1 VVPTRSPHRPVP
13 ECPLSTVLNQLVVSR
28 TNGTNLCLLLAS
40 LPTVPH
46 CLTSI
51 HTAMQA
57 LGITLEREPLALRS
71 TRNRPRTA
79 MRRGA
84 AWSAGRLSSFLAVRR
99 GRLALA
105 GGPAAEPSW
114 LQSPRPCP
122 QEHGWA
128 SQRAAAGRS
137 SPGGADAGRAL
148 VTGSTSSARVRC
160 PVSGASVQ
168 CPRVPVHATA
178 VQCPMRTSERPGVWR
193 AAWTSGVH
201 PFPRPLCPTGRSW
214 RAAVG
219 QAAARR
225 RVGPGRRRGRSLS
238 SG

>member
-1 VVPTRSPHRPVP
+1 VRRPLYARP
-13 ECPLSTVLNQLVVSR
+13 E
-28 TNGTNLCLLLAS
+28 
-40 LPTVPH
+40 
-46 CLTSI
+46 I
-51 HTAMQA
+51 HK
-57 LGITLEREPLALRS
+57 
-71 TRNRPRTA
+71 RTA

-84 AWSAGRLSSFLAVRR
+84 ALSAGRPSSFLAVRI

-114 LQSPRPCP
+114 LQSPRRCP

-168 CPRVPVHATA
+168 CPRVHACPSTRPLSSVRCGHLSVQASGVRCGRPVSICSR
-178 VQCPMRTSERPGVWR
+178 VRCVRPG
-193 AAWTSGVH
+193 GH
-201 PFPRPLCPTGRSW
+201 G
-214 RAAVG
+214 
-219 QAAARR
+219 
-225 RVGPGRRRGRSLS
+225 GRRWGRQPRGVGLDLAVVVEVVEQWLGRLRDRP
-238 SG
+238 GWAGCA

>member
-1 VVPTRSPHRPVP
+1 MYPPRYLSLQLAPPHQPDPRTPLPSVVP
-13 ECPLSTVLNQLVVSR
+13 
-28 TNGTNLCLLLAS
+28 
-40 LPTVPH
+40 LP
-46 CLTSI
+46 
-51 HTAMQA
+51 
-57 LGITLEREPLALRS
+57 S
-71 TRNRPRTA
+71 TRTIQIQHTTA

-84 AWSAGRLSSFLAVRR
+84 AWPAGRLSSFLVVREAVSRWQV
-99 GRLALA
+99 A
-105 GGPAAEPSW
+105 PPPSRHGC
-114 LQSPRPCP
+114 QSPRRCP
-122 QEHGWA
+122 REHGWA
-128 SQRAAAGRS
+128 SHRAAAGRS

-148 VTGSTSSARVRC
+148 VTVSTSSAGVRC

-178 VQCPMRTSERPGVWR
+178 VQCPMRTSERPGVR
-193 AAWTSGVH
+193 RPVWTSGVH
-201 PFPRPLCPTGRSW
+201 PFPRPLCPTGRPW

>member
-1 VVPTRSPHRPVP
+1 MGIIA
-13 ECPLSTVLNQLVVSR
+13 LSTVLNQLVVSR
-28 TNGTNLCLLLAS
+28 TNGTNLCPLIAS

-46 CLTSI
+46 CSTSI

-57 LGITLEREPLALRS
+57 LGITLDPEPLALPS
-71 TRNRPRTA
+71 TRNRLRTA

-84 AWSAGRLSSFLAVRR
+84 AWSAGRPSSFLAVRR

-114 LQSPRPCP
+114 LQSPRRCP

-168 CPRVPVHATA
+168 CPRVHACPSTRPLSSVRCGHLSVQASGVRCPV
-178 VQCPMRTSERPGVWR
+178 
-193 AAWTSGVH
+193 WTSGVH

-225 RVGPGRRRGRSLS
+225 RVGPGRRRGGR
-238 SG
+238 

>member
-1 VVPTRSPHRPVP
+1 
-13 ECPLSTVLNQLVVSR
+13 
-28 TNGTNLCLLLAS
+28 
-40 LPTVPH
+40 
-46 CLTSI
+46 
-51 HTAMQA
+51 
-57 LGITLEREPLALRS
+57 
-71 TRNRPRTA
+71 

-114 LQSPRPCP
+114 LQSPRRCP

-168 CPRVPVHATA
+168 CPVRASSVHACPSTRPLSSVRCGHLS
-178 VQCPMRTSERPGVWR
+178 VQ
-193 AAWTSGVH
+193 ASGV
-201 PFPRPLCPTGRSW
+201 
-214 RAAVG
+214 
-219 QAAARR
+219 
-225 RVGPGRRRGRSLS
+225 RRGRPVSIRSRVRCVRPGGRGGRRWGRQPRGVGLDLAAVVEVVEQWL
-238 SG
+238 GRPRDRPGWAGCA